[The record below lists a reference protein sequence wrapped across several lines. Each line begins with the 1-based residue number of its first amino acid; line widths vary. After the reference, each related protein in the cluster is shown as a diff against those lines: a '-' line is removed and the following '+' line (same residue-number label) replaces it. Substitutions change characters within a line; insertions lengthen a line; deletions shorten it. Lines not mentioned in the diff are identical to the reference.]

1 MASYRKRINSA
12 GVEYWQITWRENGKA
27 FTKSAGR
34 VAGGL
39 RESEVKELA
48 RRKDREL
55 VIAQNAPQIADA
67 GQHFDDYVVEY
78 LAWHAGEYPHSHN
91 RIAQIIEQ
99 HIAPHF
105 DMLLTEIEQV
115 DVERFKAARLNATKP
130 KPAVGTIIKE
140 MRTLRAML
148 NRAVSLGLLTR
159 NVCDSV
165 KPPKQLDSKRVG
177 FAYFSADEM
186 TAIYS
191 KGCVEEWHRH
201 AWRFFAGTG
210 ARRGEGLALK
220 WSEVGVDKITLIST
234 GEERTKSGHA
244 RDVPISTGA
253 AEALHFFRTWELKSD
268 LYVLPRVTPE
278 SLSRIAA
285 RCIRRAGLTGSLH
298 TFRHTFIT
306 HLAKNPLVPI
316 HAIKEWSGHS
326 TIAVTEQYIHHRPS
340 ATDDFV
346 RSLSL

>member
-27 FTKSAGR
+27 RTKSVGR

-48 RRKDREL
+48 RRKSREL
-55 VIAQNAPQIADA
+55 VIAQNAPQIADD
-67 GQHFDDYVVEY
+67 GVHFDDFVIDY
-78 LAWHAGEYPHSHN
+78 LGWHAGEYPHSHQ

-115 DVERFKAARLNATKP
+115 DIERFKAARMNAKP
-130 KPAVGTIIKE
+130 KPAVGTVIKE

-159 NVCDSV
+159 NVCDAV
-165 KPPKQLDSKRVG
+165 KPPKQLESKRVG
-177 FAYFSADEM
+177 FAYFSAEEM
-186 TAIYS
+186 VAIYT
-191 KGCVEEWHRH
+191 KGCVEEWHRM

-210 ARRGEGLALK
+210 ARRGEGLNLK
-220 WSEVGVDKITLIST
+220 WSEVDDDTITLIST
-234 GEERTKSGHA
+234 GEERTKSGQA
-244 RDVPISTGA
+244 RSVPISAGT
-253 AEALHFFRTWELKSD
+253 AEALHFFRHWSKRSD
-268 LYVLPRVTPE
+268 IYVLPRVTPE

-285 RCIRRAGLTGSLH
+285 RCIRRAGLKGSLH

-306 HLAKNPLVPI
+306 HLAMNPLVPI
-316 HAIKEWSGHS
+316 HAIKEWAGHS
-326 TIAVTEQYIHHRPS
+326 TIAVTEQYIHHRPNT
-340 ATDDFV
+340 TDDFV
-346 RSLSL
+346 RSLRL